1 MAGSGRGVA
10 APRFA
15 GVVSFVVIGL
25 TPLLRQDDPALP
37 EGLRER
43 VRFPCVVS
51 NDLSRL
57 GETLMLLRLAELWG
71 AASLSCHAEG
81 ARA

>member
-1 MAGSGRGVA
+1 VA
-10 APRFA
+10 APRCA

-37 EGLRER
+37 EGLRGR
-43 VRFPCVVS
+43 AHFPCVVT

-57 GETLMLLRLAELWG
+57 GETLTLLRLAELWG
-71 AASLSCHAEG
+71 AASLSRHAEG